1 MELQASTS
9 RERQG
14 WGYADSVLTTLG
26 SLPSAYLQHGGG
38 VDWLEFAEQLTH
50 SLAISYVSGGGRFE
64 GWVGARDMDQSSRQT
79 FCMVVSAR
87 IGNILTGLQFQDESG
102 GCFEP

>member
-14 WGYADSVLTTLG
+14 WGCTDSVLIILMHR
-26 SLPSAYLQHGGG
+26 PSAYLQHGGG

-50 SLAISYVSGGGRFE
+50 SRAAIPCVKGGGRFE
-64 GWVGARDMDQSSRQT
+64 GWAGARDT
-79 FCMVVSAR
+79 V
-87 IGNILTGLQFQDESG
+87 
-102 GCFEP
+102 

>member
-14 WGYADSVLTTLG
+14 WGWTDSDLIILAHM
-26 SLPSAYLQHGGG
+26 PSAYLQHGGG

-50 SLAISYVSGGGRFE
+50 SRAAIPQGEGRWALR
-64 GWVGARDMDQSSRQT
+64 GM
-79 FCMVVSAR
+79 
-87 IGNILTGLQFQDESG
+87 G
-102 GCFEP
+102 GCKGQGTV

>member
-14 WGYADSVLTTLG
+14 WGCTDSVLTILAHR
-26 SLPSAYLQHGGG
+26 PSAYLQHGGG

-50 SLAISYVSGGGRFE
+50 SLALPQGEGRWALRGMGGVLGTWNSLDGRL
-64 GWVGARDMDQSSRQT
+64 
-79 FCMVVSAR
+79 
-87 IGNILTGLQFQDESG
+87 ILH
-102 GCFEP
+102 GCVCKN